1 MLNLQEIRPL
11 RIHVLWFF
19 LLRQKRKPIHVV
31 ISDNKTKWNNM
42 SFGYTHE
49 NGTKM
54 RSLAYEGRWCLAV
67 VLLSKVTRL
76 EDWNK
81 KQEKSD

>member
-1 MLNLQEIRPL
+1 
-11 RIHVLWFF
+11 
-19 LLRQKRKPIHVV
+19 
-31 ISDNKTKWNNM
+31 M

-81 KQEKSD
+81 KQETRKIRLALLEITYNQKNDSLEQKFPRKIQTE